1 MLFSICIITYN
12 RPDETLALLRCL
24 MHLNKRY
31 ELLNEVILINN
42 NSDKDYTAVTKFI
55 QTEDLPIL
63 YVENQVNNGVA
74 KSRNQ
79 AVNLSKGEYLIFI
92 DDDAE
97 IDDFDFLVSING
109 FWQQSWVK
117 EEKVGIL
124 NLCILYYSTREIQRN
139 AFPHKKFNKFKHIP
153 EFFTYYFTGAAH
165 IMRRELF
172 LQLGGFPEDFFYGS
186 EEYDLSFR
194 CLDQGY
200 KIYYLQNPCIL
211 HKESPSGRLRSPHKW
226 GQMWLN
232 RTKVAYRYLPWIY
245 IISTILIWSSY
256 FLIRFPLSFKI
267 YLTVW
272 REIFLLPKTN
282 TRQPLKESTMHYL
295 KYLQARLWY

>member
-79 AVNLSKGEYLIFI
+79 AANLSKGEYLIFI

-124 NLCILYYSTREIQRN
+124 NLCILYYSTGKSRE
-139 AFPHKKFNKFKHIP
+139 
-153 EFFTYYFTGAAH
+153 T
-165 IMRRELF
+165 LF
-172 LQLGGFPEDFFYGS
+172 LIKSLKS
-186 EEYDLSFR
+186 LS
-194 CLDQGY
+194 
-200 KIYYLQNPCIL
+200 
-211 HKESPSGRLRSPHKW
+211 
-226 GQMWLN
+226 
-232 RTKVAYRYLPWIY
+232 
-245 IISTILIWSSY
+245 
-256 FLIRFPLSFKI
+256 I
-267 YLTVW
+267 YLN
-272 REIFLLPKTN
+272 FLLIILLGQLILCEGN
-282 TRQPLKESTMHYL
+282 FFCN
-295 KYLQARLWY
+295 